1 MRTLLYGTDGTKIV
15 SRLLE
20 IKGKYPKEQIYEIS
34 GVITIDEINL
44 YLQSYSMFGTNELLV
59 WRVSKKTEITD
70 DILKL
75 IAEDISKNLVV
86 MLSENLPKNSKLF
99 KYFGQVQQFILDEKE
114 KVFSL
119 LDVISR
125 KQSQLSIKN
134 YYKLI
139 NEKNDPIYIN
149 SMLFYQFKNIL
160 HAKFNSETYRSMNPF
175 VKQRL
180 ISAINNFSNYECVN
194 IIKEIYTID
203 LKLKTTS
210 IDNEILVLNLILKVV
225 NGNLSSVQY
234 V

>member
-99 KYFGQVQQFILDEKE
+99 KYFGQIQQFVLDEKE